1 MTEES
6 ATATNRRK
14 RCVLLHR
21 SGLHRIIGEV
31 DLSIHELRPLIEL
44 DIDGEHIVASLLAVK
59 ARRVIYRQ
67 TMADT
72 AIRRP
77 GEFHPDQ
84 R

>member
-6 ATATNRRK
+6 TTGTNRRK

-21 SGLHRIIGEV
+21 SGLHRIIGV
-31 DLSIHELRPLIEL
+31 LDLSIHEPRPLIEL
-44 DIDGEHIVASLLAVK
+44 DIEGEHIVASLLAVK

-67 TMADT
+67 TIADT
-72 AIRRP
+72 AIGRL

-84 R
+84 Q